1 MATWRDGP
9 EYAPRQR
16 PTGFVEPAAEPLE
29 AHAEAPHPAAGA
41 PADRPVFS
49 PPETPAPIL
58 AELAPAIAP
67 QRNPHAPFAVVAST
81 LTGGSAW
88 SAVHTARPE
97 AAPVPTGPTAP
108 APVPWTPEQPFA
120 APGAPV
126 TASIPP
132 PPTLQ
137 PGAQINP
144 PAFPAPGTP
153 GWFGPPP
160 PWARVPDAGPVTVA
174 QMIRETTPGV
184 LIPLLVGAVF
194 AGLSVIM
201 LATSFALSA
210 RIAYRRQAVR
220 LAYGG
225 AAGVLSLVAAT
236 SLLDETV
243 GPYLMWDSVSAWAQF
258 LCWVLP
264 VVLVLIVGAALRA
277 GDRPDRIG

>member
-16 PTGFVEPAAEPLE
+16 PAGFVEPAAEPL
-29 AHAEAPHPAAGA
+29 AEPPETPRVAAGA
-41 PADRPVFS
+41 PPDRPAFE
-49 PPETPAPIL
+49 PPTTPAPAL
-58 AELAPAIAP
+58 ADLIPTRAAPRDP
-67 QRNPHAPFAVVAST
+67 NEPFAVVAST

-88 SAVHTARPE
+88 ASAHTSARPE
-97 AAPVPTGPTAP
+97 AVAA
-108 APVPWTPEQPFA
+108 PWTPEQPFA
-120 APGAPV
+120 APAA
-126 TASIPP
+126 TATGSIPAP
-132 PPTLQ
+132 PVLQ

-160 PWARVPDAGPVTVA
+160 PWARVPEAPAPVTVA

-194 AGLSVIM
+194 TGLSVIM

-220 LAYGG
+220 GAYGV
-225 AAGVLSLVAAT
+225 AAGVLALAAAT

-243 GPYLMWDSVSAWAQF
+243 GPYLIWDSVSGWAQL

-264 VVLVLIVGAALRA
+264 VVLILIVGAALRS
-277 GDRPDRIG
+277 GERPDRIG